1 MRACIQRVLS
11 ARVTVDNEVVGQIG
25 PGMLVLL
32 GVGSTDTEAEA
43 AALATKLVS
52 LRIFDD
58 AQGKMNLALAD
69 VDGAMLIVSQFTLM
83 GDCSKGRRPSFAA
96 AARPEVAQRLYEF
109 FVQRVA
115 EFGVPTA
122 TGRFRAHMMVELVN
136 DGPVTFVVE
145 T

>member
-1 MRACIQRVLS
+1 
-11 ARVTVDNEVVGQIG
+11 
-25 PGMLVLL
+25 
-32 GVGSTDTEAEA
+32 
-43 AALATKLVS
+43 VS